1 MKKNLEF
8 YAGEVTHEG
17 IKDFVG
23 DLGGVGELS
32 EAWEAGAVTI
42 SRHKKSPVTRRAI
55 RLTLALEAAR
65 LLLLQMGG

>member
-8 YAGEVTHEG
+8 YAGEVTREG

-23 DLGGVGELS
+23 DLGGVGEL

-42 SRHKKSPVTRRAI
+42 SSHKK
-55 RLTLALEAAR
+55 
-65 LLLLQMGG
+65 LQ